1 MNKTAKYISARQLGR
16 NAIITL
22 GLGNK
27 KKKREICADRNKLF
41 GKLFHHDEA
50 VFRSRASFD
59 TDQSNVVDVMCP

>member
-27 KKKREICADRNKLF
+27 KKKRITKERDLRRKKHYFIMRPFLGQELLLTLTNPL
-41 GKLFHHDEA
+41 LL
-50 VFRSRASFD
+50 
-59 TDQSNVVDVMCP
+59 T